1 MSLSSLHR
9 RARRDR
15 RGSNAVEF
23 ALILPILIL
32 LFAGIVEW
40 GWTLN
45 QQMMVVQAAREGARA
60 GVSTPRDDDPETAAE
75 ARAVQALNDMGLNG
89 SAAVVTA
96 TITGAYP
103 DELLQV
109 SLALPHQPIIGLV
122 PIPVDLKAALTMRLE
137 EQVAP

>member
-1 MSLSSLHR
+1 MRLHLLHGRVR
-9 RARRDR
+9 RR

-23 ALILPILIL
+23 ALILPILIT

-45 QQMMVVQAAREGARA
+45 QQMMVLQAAREGARA
-60 GVSTPRDDDPETAAE
+60 GVSTPRDDGPEAAAQ
-75 ARAVQALNDMGLNG
+75 ARVVQSLNDMGLNG
-89 SAAVVTA
+89 GAANVTVS
-96 TITGAYP
+96 IVGAYP

-109 SLALPHQPIIGLV
+109 NLALPHQPIIGLV

>member
-1 MSLSSLHR
+1 MNLPSLR
-9 RARRDR
+9 RCARSR

-23 ALILPILIL
+23 ALILPILIT

-60 GVSTPRDDDPETAAE
+60 GVSTPRDDDPETAAQ
-75 ARAVQALNDMGLNG
+75 ARVVQSLNDMGLNG
-89 SAAVVTA
+89 SAATVTVS
-96 TITGAYP
+96 IVGAYP

-109 SLALPHQPIIGLV
+109 DLALPHEPIIGLV
-122 PIPVDLKAALTMRLE
+122 PMPVDLKAALTMRLE

>member
-1 MSLSSLHR
+1 
-9 RARRDR
+9 
-15 RGSNAVEF
+15 VEF
-23 ALILPILIL
+23 ALILPILIT

-60 GVSTPRDDDPETAAE
+60 GVATPRDDDPAGAAE
-75 ARAVQALNDMGLNG
+75 ARAVQSLNDMGLKG

-96 TITGAYP
+96 NITGVYP

-109 SLALPHQPIIGLV
+109 NLALPHEPIIGLV

>member
-1 MSLSSLHR
+1 MNLPSLR
-9 RARRDR
+9 RCARSR

-23 ALILPILIL
+23 ALILPILITL
-32 LFAGIVEW
+32 LAGIVEW

-60 GVSTPRDDDPETAAE
+60 GVSTPRDDDPETAAQ
-75 ARAVQALNDMGLNG
+75 ARVVQSLNDMGLKG
-89 SAAVVTA
+89 SAATVTVS
-96 TITGAYP
+96 IVGAYP

-109 SLALPHQPIIGLV
+109 NLALPHQPIIGLV

>member
-1 MSLSSLHR
+1 MNLPSLR
-9 RARRDR
+9 RCARSR

-23 ALILPILIL
+23 ALILPILITL
-32 LFAGIVEW
+32 LAGIVEW

-60 GVSTPRDDDPETAAE
+60 GVSTPRDDDPETAAQ
-75 ARAVQALNDMGLNG
+75 ARVVQSLNDMGLNG
-89 SAAVVTA
+89 SAATVTV
-96 TITGAYP
+96 TIVGAYP

-109 SLALPHQPIIGLV
+109 NLALPHQPIIGLV

>member
-1 MSLSSLHR
+1 MSPR
-9 RARRDR
+9 RLLRAPGR

-23 ALILPILIL
+23 ALILPILIT

-45 QQMMVVQAAREGARA
+45 QQMMVVQAAREGARVGA
-60 GVSTPRDDDPETAAE
+60 STPRDEDPEGAAS
-75 ARAVQALNDMGLNG
+75 ARVVESLNDMGLNG
-89 SAAVVTA
+89 GAASVTA

-103 DELLQV
+103 DELIQV
-109 SLALPHQPIIGLV
+109 TLALPHQPIIGLV

>member
-1 MSLSSLHR
+1 VNLPSLHR
-9 RARRDR
+9 CARRR

-23 ALILPILIL
+23 ALILPILIT

-45 QQMMVVQAAREGARA
+45 QQMMVLQAAREGARA
-60 GVSTPRDDDPETAAE
+60 GVSTPRDDDPESAAQT
-75 ARAVQALNDMGLNG
+75 RVVQSLNDMGLKG
-89 SAAVVTA
+89 SAAAVTVN
-96 TITGAYP
+96 IIGAYP

-109 SLALPHQPIIGLV
+109 DLALPHEPIIGLV
-122 PIPVDLKAALTMRLE
+122 PMPVDLKAALTMRLE

>member
-1 MSLSSLHR
+1 MISLHR
-9 RARRDR
+9 SAARRR

-23 ALILPILIL
+23 ALILPILIT

-60 GVSTPRDDDPETAAE
+60 GVATPRDDDPESAAQ
-75 ARAVQALNDMGLNG
+75 ARVVQALNDMGLNG
-89 SAAVVTA
+89 GAATVTVS
-96 TITGAYP
+96 IVGAYP

-109 SLALPHQPIIGLV
+109 NLALPHEPIIGLV